1 MGLPEF
7 SGSLLTP
14 LQSSHTILARRE
26 QVNRTIDRILLEY
39 TVAVFVAIAF
49 EDEDELRYLHSLIPL
64 MKILRFLRDLQ

>member
-39 TVAVFVAIAF
+39 TVAVLVAIAT
-49 EDEDELRYLHSLIPL
+49 EDEEQIIYLHSLMPL
-64 MKILRFLRDLQ
+64 MRVLRFLRDIQ